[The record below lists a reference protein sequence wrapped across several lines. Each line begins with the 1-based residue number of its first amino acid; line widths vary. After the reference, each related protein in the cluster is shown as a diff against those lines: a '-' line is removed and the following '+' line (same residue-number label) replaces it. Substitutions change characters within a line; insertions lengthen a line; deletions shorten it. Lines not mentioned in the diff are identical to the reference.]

1 MPIHLSQER
10 HSITP
15 TVKYILLD
23 SLVFLSATLRKRYM
37 PIESSD
43 GHAGI
48 DTFQF
53 YLIACLEQVHGPALL
68 SHSPLDI
75 DDLIV
80 CTHLDLFLHAWAS
93 PVIPLADRLH
103 SSSIPPDK
111 QHTIMFIVQVRE
123 AHFLICLR

>member
-10 HSITP
+10 RSITA

-23 SLVFLSATLRKRYM
+23 SLVFLSATLRKLYM

-53 YLIACLEQVHGPALL
+53 YLFACLEQVRGPALL
-68 SHSPLDI
+68 SHSPVDI
-75 DDLIV
+75 DDLLV
-80 CTHLDLFLHAWAS
+80 CTHLDLFLHA
-93 PVIPLADRLH
+93 
-103 SSSIPPDK
+103 
-111 QHTIMFIVQVRE
+111 
-123 AHFLICLR
+123 